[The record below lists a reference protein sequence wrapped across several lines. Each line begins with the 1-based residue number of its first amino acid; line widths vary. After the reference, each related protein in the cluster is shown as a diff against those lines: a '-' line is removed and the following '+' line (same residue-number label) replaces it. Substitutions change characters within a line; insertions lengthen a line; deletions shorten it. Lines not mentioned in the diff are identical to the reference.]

1 MTTSPDHDH
10 LQFDSVVP
18 RTDTA
23 VPPALPAPATATA
36 TATPAATAQCTLC
49 QASIAGEYYDVNGH
63 TVCRACSDKV
73 AHEATTPRDPG
84 TLVRALVAGGVAAV
98 LGALVYFAVIA
109 VSGFEIGLVAI
120 AIGYMVGYG
129 VRLGTRGRG
138 GRRFQ
143 VIAVLL
149 TYFAVG
155 LAYSSLAIKE
165 LLDKPDSAQASVAGT
180 QAGDAAQ
187 PGGAAAA
194 ASPLEESNEGDRKTG
209 GERVLALLQLLAFM
223 LVLPVLVIAG
233 SMPGGIISAAIIGFG
248 MMQAWKMTAAPAV
261 TMSGPYRLAPPA
273 AG

>member
-1 MTTSPDHDH
+1 MTTPPDSDD

-18 RTDTA
+18 RTDA
-23 VPPALPAPATATA
+23 AAPPPLPATTATT
-36 TATPAATAQCTLC
+36 TATTQCTLC

-63 TVCRACSDKV
+63 TVCRACSEKV
-73 AHEATTPRDPG
+73 SREATTPHDAG

-165 LLDKPDSAQASVAGT
+165 LLDKPEGDTAAVSAT

-187 PGGAAAA
+187 PSGDATE
-194 ASPLEESNEGDRKTG
+194 ASALEASDEGDTTG
-209 GERVLALLQLLAFM
+209 GGLALAFLQLLAFTF
-223 LVLPVLVIAG
+223 VLPVVVVAG

-261 TMSGPYRLAPPA
+261 TVSGPYRLAAPA
-273 AG
+273 AD

>member
-1 MTTSPDHDH
+1 
-10 LQFDSVVP
+10 
-18 RTDTA
+18 
-23 VPPALPAPATATA
+23 
-36 TATPAATAQCTLC
+36 
-49 QASIAGEYYDVNGH
+49 
-63 TVCRACSDKV
+63 
-73 AHEATTPRDPG
+73 
-84 TLVRALVAGGVAAV
+84 VAAV

-143 VIAVLL
+143 VIAVVL

-155 LAYSSLAIKE
+155 LAYGSLAFKE
-165 LLDKPDSAQASVAGT
+165 LLDTPQTPPASVTAT
-180 QAGDAAQ
+180 EAPALEDSGDDVITTGEFAA
-187 PGGAAAA
+187 
-194 ASPLEESNEGDRKTG
+194 
-209 GERVLALLQLLAFM
+209 ALLQLLAFTFA
-223 LVLPVLVIAG
+223 LPVLAVAG

-261 TMSGPYRLAPPA
+261 TVSGPYRLATRA

>member
-1 MTTSPDHDH
+1 MTTPTDGD

-18 RTDTA
+18 RTDA
-23 VPPALPAPATATA
+23 AAPPPLPA
-36 TATPAATAQCTLC
+36 AAPCTLC

-63 TVCRACSDKV
+63 TVCRACSEKV

-109 VSGFEIGLVAI
+109 ASGFEVGLVAI

-165 LLDKPDSAQASVAGT
+165 LLDKPEGPAASVSAT
-180 QAGDAAQ
+180 QAEGAVQ
-187 PGGAAAA
+187 PADTATE
-194 ASPLEESNEGDRKTG
+194 AS
-209 GERVLALLQLLAFM
+209 ALLQLLAFTF
-223 LVLPVLVIAG
+223 VLPVLVVAG

-248 MMQAWKMTAAPAV
+248 MMQAWKMTAAPTV
-261 TMSGPYRLAPPA
+261 MVSGPYRLATPA

>member
-1 MTTSPDHDH
+1 MTTPSGSDD

-18 RTDTA
+18 RTDVA
-23 VPPALPAPATATA
+23 APPPIPATVPTTA
-36 TATPAATAQCTLC
+36 TTQCTLC
-49 QASIAGEYYDVNGH
+49 QASIDGEYYDVNGH
-63 TVCRACSDKV
+63 TVCRACSETV
-73 AHEATTPRDPG
+73 SHQATTPRDAG
-84 TLVRALVAGGVAAV
+84 TLVRAVVAGGVAAV
-98 LGALVYFAVIA
+98 LGALAYFAVIA
-109 VSGFEIGLVAI
+109 LSGFEIGLVAI

-165 LLDKPDSAQASVAGT
+165 RLDKPEGATASAVEESG
-180 QAGDAAQ
+180 
-187 PGGAAAA
+187 GGAIT
-194 ASPLEESNEGDRKTG
+194 SG
-209 GERVLALLQLLAFM
+209 GEVALALLQLLAFTF
-223 LVLPVLVIAG
+223 VLPVLVVAG

-248 MMQAWKMTAAPAV
+248 MMQAWKMTAPPTV
-261 TMSGPYRLAPPA
+261 TVSGPYRLATPA

>member
-1 MTTSPDHDH
+1 MTIPSDSDG

-18 RTDTA
+18 RTDA
-23 VPPALPAPATATA
+23 AAPPPIPTTVIPTAT
-36 TATPAATAQCTLC
+36 TQCTLC
-49 QASIAGEYYDVNGH
+49 QASIGGEYYDVSGH

-73 AHEATTPRDPG
+73 SHEVTTPRDPG

-155 LAYSSLAIKE
+155 LAYSSLAIRE
-165 LLDKPDSAQASVAGT
+165 LLDKPE
-180 QAGDAAQ
+180 
-187 PGGAAAA
+187 GAAASVSA
-194 ASPLEESNEGDRKTG
+194 TQTGGAQPAGTSTDASGLEKRADDGIKTG
-209 GERVLALLQLLAFM
+209 SEFALALLQLLAFTF
-223 LVLPVLVIAG
+223 VLPVLVVAG

-248 MMQAWKMTAAPAV
+248 MMQAWKMTAAPTV
-261 TMSGPYRLAPPA
+261 RVSGPYRLATPA